1 MAASPPSQ
9 PTQLRPCHCAW
20 NGGGSELGR
29 RWPLQWPLQGPGT
42 VPAAQPLLGGI
53 GVPVRVGLCVER
65 PAVPLRWFFRA
76 GLGLLL
82 FVWLW
87 WVLVC

>member
-1 MAASPPSQ
+1 MLAIAVASPGAQ
-9 PTQLRPCHCAW
+9 
-20 NGGGSELGR
+20 NG
-29 RWPLQWPLQGPGT
+29 
-42 VPAAQPLLGGI
+42 PAAEPLLGGT
-53 GVPVRVGLCVER
+53 GVPVRVGFCVER